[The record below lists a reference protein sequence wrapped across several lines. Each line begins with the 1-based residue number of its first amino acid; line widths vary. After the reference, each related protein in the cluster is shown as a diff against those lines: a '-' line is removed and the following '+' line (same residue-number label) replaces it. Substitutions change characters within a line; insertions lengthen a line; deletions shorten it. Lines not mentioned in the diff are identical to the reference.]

1 MTTNNSGVV
10 NVARPE
16 RAEADRPS
24 KAIDLNEKHLRT
36 DHLLADL
43 KGRTISGAFITTAAQ
58 GAQVLLNLVSIMVL
72 ARLLIPKDF
81 GLFAMVTTV
90 IGYLRVFK
98 DAGLS
103 TATVQR
109 EGITHAQVS
118 NLFWINVAISGATT
132 VILAASSPLVA
143 WFYRDPRLV
152 GITLTLSSTFLLN
165 GVTVQHTA
173 LLNRQMRFKAIAFIQ
188 VGSALIG
195 VSLAIGMALLNYN
208 YWALV
213 ISNVAMLIATAVFTW
228 IAIPWRPQAPTRR
241 SGTKPLVSFGA
252 NMASGGFIYSLAR
265 GADGMLIGRVY
276 GPDPL
281 GLYSRAAALLTR
293 PMEQFLGPI
302 SAVFLPALSRMQT
315 QPERYRRTF
324 LQLYEAMAL
333 ASCLLTGLLL
343 ALARPLTLVVLGPKW
358 EQAALIFAGFTIA
371 AMLTAPTAASTWLFA
386 SQGRGKDWLVS
397 SSLISCITIASFAIG
412 LPFGPAGVAIA
423 YSAGGILM
431 SLPILYYFAGR
442 AGPVTTAD
450 LWAGLLRY
458 VPVWA
463 VVCGATYSVRLLVA
477 NSAPLVQLV
486 ICAAAGLIA
495 GVILICILTPM
506 RRTALSLVD
515 ILQELRARRVSSNLK

>member
-1 MTTNNSGVV
+1 MMTTNNSGVV

-213 ISNVAMLIATAVFTW
+213 ISNVAMLIARAVFTW
-228 IAIPWRPQAPTRR
+228 IAIRSRPQAPTRR

-281 GLYSRAAALLTR
+281 GW
-293 PMEQFLGPI
+293 Q
-302 SAVFLPALSRMQT
+302 
-315 QPERYRRTF
+315 
-324 LQLYEAMAL
+324 
-333 ASCLLTGLLL
+333 
-343 ALARPLTLVVLGPKW
+343 
-358 EQAALIFAGFTIA
+358 
-371 AMLTAPTAASTWLFA
+371 
-386 SQGRGKDWLVS
+386 
-397 SSLISCITIASFAIG
+397 
-412 LPFGPAGVAIA
+412 
-423 YSAGGILM
+423 
-431 SLPILYYFAGR
+431 
-442 AGPVTTAD
+442 
-450 LWAGLLRY
+450 
-458 VPVWA
+458 
-463 VVCGATYSVRLLVA
+463 
-477 NSAPLVQLV
+477 
-486 ICAAAGLIA
+486 
-495 GVILICILTPM
+495 
-506 RRTALSLVD
+506 
-515 ILQELRARRVSSNLK
+515 